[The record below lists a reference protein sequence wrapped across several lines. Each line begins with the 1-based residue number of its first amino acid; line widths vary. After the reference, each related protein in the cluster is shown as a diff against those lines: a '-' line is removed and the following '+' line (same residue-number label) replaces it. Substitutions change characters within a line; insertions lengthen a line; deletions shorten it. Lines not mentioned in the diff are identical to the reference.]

1 MPNSPPPDLTT
12 IHPDAW
18 QALHQWI
25 GAWGQA
31 NENTQIAAIIGLVM
45 MTLMI
50 CATVAFVK
58 WVASRGH
65 SNGDIAAAMTPLV
78 GAITAIVEEHA
89 RQSEAI
95 AHAQEN
101 NNRILMD
108 LQRTIQVLVE
118 MGGCRFERREHTP

>member
-1 MPNSPPPDLTT
+1 MPNSTSPDLTT

-18 QALHQWI
+18 HAVQQWI

-31 NENTQIAAIIGLVM
+31 NENTQIAAIIGMVV

-118 MGGCRFERREHTP
+118 MGGCRFERREKIQ

>member
-1 MPNSPPPDLTT
+1 MPNPAVPDATAMP
-12 IHPDAW
+12 PDAW
-18 QALHQWI
+18 HALQQWI

-31 NENTQIAAIIGLVM
+31 NENTQIAAIIGIVT
-45 MTLMI
+45 MTMMI

-58 WVASRGH
+58 WIVAQGH
-65 SNGDIAAAMTPLV
+65 SNSDIAAAMTPLV

-101 NNRILMD
+101 NNRILVD

-118 MGGCRFERREHTP
+118 MGGCRFERREKVS